1 MKTLYAAALGAAL
14 ILPGVAMAQSSTPSP
29 GATTEPPASSSGSMT
44 SPGTGS
50 DPSASPSTS
59 GGTLSTPD
67 TSASGSLSTSGQ
79 TAAAGMA
86 GEGHEVIGKKL
97 QNAQGDELG
106 EISNVLINSQGQVAK
121 LVLDAEGGEKVEL
134 DWQRVTMTQE
144 GDIEATMQ
152 KEEVAELPKYEE
164 KSN

>member
-14 ILPGVAMAQSSTPSP
+14 ILPGVAMAQSTTTSP
-29 GATTEPPASSSGSMT
+29 GATTEPPASSSGSMS
-44 SPGTGS
+44 SPGTAS

-59 GGTLSTPD
+59 GSTMTSPD
-67 TSASGSLSTSGQ
+67 TSASGSLTGQ

-97 QNAQGDELG
+97 QNAQGEELG
-106 EISNVLINSQGQVAK
+106 EISNVLVDSQGQVAK

-134 DWQRVTMTQE
+134 DWQRVTMTEQ
-144 GDIEATMQ
+144 GDIEASMQ
-152 KEEVAELPKYEE
+152 KDEVAELPKYEE
-164 KSN
+164 KAN